1 MARASYSQIA
11 TILNGENLSTT
22 ISFYEFASGV
32 IHMPAA
38 WTAAD
43 IAFQVASE
51 LTDTFQPLYD
61 DAGNLVEISGPVA
74 GRTVEIPASVLPSR
88 FVKLWSESIGS
99 GVNQGADRALIVDMK
114 S

>member
-1 MARASYSQIA
+1 MGRSSYSQD
-11 TILNGENLSTT
+11 TT
-22 ISFYEFASGV
+22 IASGTALSGILSWYEFASGV
-32 IHMPAA
+32 IHLPAA

-43 IAFQVASE
+43 IGFQVASE

-61 DAGNLVEISGPVA
+61 DAGNLVEISSPAA
-74 GRTVEIPASVLPSR
+74 GRSVEVPASVLPSR
-88 FVKLWSESIGS
+88 FVKVWSQSAGS